1 MVEQFTLAMGDT
13 SETRCVML
21 DKDVNEIVANFKAK
35 ICELVVPVATK
46 EEIFRHI
53 RKIVYSSEEKF
64 EELVEELREQSPD
77 IHEYFMVNWWSE
89 RQMWADHLRR
99 AVKTFGNNTNNRI
112 ESENKKL
119 KTLMSSQTTIAEWVR
134 SLFSITICW
143 TLEREHK
150 AFLQESTTVR
160 YQDADRDL
168 EELLGAISEYAADV
182 LRTHLKVASNVVVGS
197 VNEQGVYLET
207 DGQKSYC
214 VVDTLSRPLTTTQR
228 YWKNDAL
235 TQRVKLLLNNC
246 GVRESEERFRELANL
261 VDKWENDQMAL
272 EEVAQIIETVTEDTV
287 SRDLTEDSDIGRLR
301 SAHLPITK
309 RRGRPKEKRR
319 FSRFRR
325 QGGPGRTNHIS
336 GYA

>member
-1 MVEQFTLAMGDT
+1 
-13 SETRCVML
+13 
-21 DKDVNEIVANFKAK
+21 
-35 ICELVVPVATK
+35 
-46 EEIFRHI
+46 
-53 RKIVYSSEEKF
+53 
-64 EELVEELREQSPD
+64 
-77 IHEYFMVNWWSE
+77 MVNWWSE

-207 DGQKSYC
+207 DGQKTYC
-214 VVDTLSRPLTTTQR
+214 VVSSYFQF
-228 YWKNDAL
+228 YN
-235 TQRVKLLLNNC
+235 
-246 GVRESEERFRELANL
+246 
-261 VDKWENDQMAL
+261 
-272 EEVAQIIETVTEDTV
+272 II
-287 SRDLTEDSDIGRLR
+287 
-301 SAHLPITK
+301 HCC
-309 RRGRPKEKRR
+309 
-319 FSRFRR
+319 
-325 QGGPGRTNHIS
+325 
-336 GYA
+336 